1 MKTGFQIAFAALFVF
16 VFAAASSQALGAQFN
31 PALEQ
36 LTEISGSAASESP
49 VNIVPQSG
57 VDQTSASE
65 SGETAILPVPAKAI
79 PPGSDLLPHFS
90 DPGRVKVILK
100 VIEDVYYDRPF
111 PYPQDGTVFHNREK
125 LLPLKPDGYYRE
137 YTVIAPKDSP
147 SCITIGDREY
157 CIRGRGAER
166 LVIGGGETAYYTPD
180 HYKTFIQL
188 TVIR

>member
-1 MKTGFQIAFAALFVF
+1 MKNRVITFAALFVF
-16 VFAAASSQALGAQFN
+16 ASALTAQGLCLETASDQALGARSG

-36 LTEISGSAASESP
+36 LTGISGAAAVPPSAAE
-49 VNIVPQSG
+49 V
-57 VDQTSASE
+57 
-65 SGETAILPVPAKAI
+65 GETAVLPVPVKAI
-79 PPGSDLLPHFS
+79 PPGSDLLPQFS

-100 VIEDVYYDRPF
+100 VIEDVYYERPF

-125 LLPLKPDGYYRE
+125 LLPRKPDGYYRE
-137 YTVIAPKDSP
+137 YTVIPPKDSP
-147 SCITIGDREY
+147 SCITIGGQEY
-157 CIRGRGAER
+157 CIRNRGAER